1 MQMPGMKRDLG
12 GCCLMAIAIAIAI
25 AIAML
30 RTLARVKVLNLRVKV

>member
-1 MQMPGMKRDLG
+1 MQMLGMKRDLG
-12 GCCLMAIAIAIAI
+12 GCCLMAIAIAI